1 MAFVEHTLA
10 TVNFDPANKEQAV
23 HQIMWAASLADSIYA
38 EQARAYNAE
47 EEIKAREREIER
59 LREYANNRYKRQS
72 NRDNYF
78 EKELAAWEALPMY
91 RRFWP
96 HNESIEFVDYQFDPR
111 AIGIP
116 STCIVN
122 TDATQDAYER
132 MYEEVKDNKYFK
144 QATGLSIVITID
156 TDEKYLNSHFR
167 PHAKLILPEAVQQEY
182 DAAAK
187 SLVEDVTHF
196 YENTTYWGD

>member
-10 TVNFDPANKEQAV
+10 TVSFDPANKEQAV
-23 HQIMWAASLADSIYA
+23 HQIMWAVSLADSIYA

-47 EEIKAREREIER
+47 EEIKARERAIIR
-59 LREYANNRYKRQS
+59 LRAAADKKYKRQS
-72 NRDNYF
+72 NRDKYF
-78 EKELAAWEALPMY
+78 EKELAAWEALPTY
-91 RRFWP
+91 RKFWS
-96 HNESIEFVDYQFDPR
+96 HKETIYFVDYQFDPR

-122 TDATQDAYER
+122 TDAAQDAYER
-132 MYEEVKDNKYFK
+132 MYEDVKDNKYFK

-156 TDEKYLNSHFR
+156 TDEKYIKSHFR
-167 PHAKLILPEAVQQEY
+167 PHAKLILPEDVQQEY

>member
-1 MAFVEHTLA
+1 MAFVDYTLA
-10 TVNFDPANKEQAV
+10 TAMFDPSNKEEAV
-23 HQIMWAASLADSIYA
+23 TAIMEAVTSADSIYA

-47 EEIKAREREIER
+47 EEIKARERAIIQ
-59 LREYANNRYKRQS
+59 LRAAADKKYKRQS
-72 NRDNYF
+72 NRDKYF

-91 RRFWP
+91 RKFWS
-96 HNESIEFVDYQFDPR
+96 HKETIYFVDYQFDPR

-122 TDATQDAYER
+122 TDAAQDAYER
-132 MYEEVKDNKYFK
+132 MYEDVKDNKYFK
-144 QATGLSIVITID
+144 QANGLSIVITID

-167 PHAKLILPEAVQQEY
+167 PHAKLILPEDVQKEY